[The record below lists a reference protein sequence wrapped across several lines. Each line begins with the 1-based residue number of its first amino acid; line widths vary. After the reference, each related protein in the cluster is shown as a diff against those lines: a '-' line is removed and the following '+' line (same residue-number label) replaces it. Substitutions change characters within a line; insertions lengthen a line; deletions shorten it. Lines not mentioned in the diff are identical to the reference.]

1 MFRKKIS
8 RNETVRTEKGF
19 PLSISNEVMNEIIK
33 IVKLLENPSLLT
45 DVVAETVKHEMKK
58 QKGGFLGVMM
68 APMAALLIAPMV
80 SSLIQP
86 VASSVM
92 NAITSPL
99 KIKVLGKVTSHKGRK
114 WILEHRSYG

>member
-68 APMAALLIAPMV
+68 E
-80 SSLIQP
+80 P